1 MSMSK
6 TIQFV
11 ALTFACMA
19 LIACEPDFASEGDF
33 HWGNRFIH
41 QSVQWSPDDDAIVF
55 GYNFR
60 LYRAASDGNRV
71 ETIYDEWSRGGFESA
86 HSPRVSPD
94 GTRVAYT
101 TFDNSALVPFLL
113 ERTDYRWEIAT
124 SDLDGSNRRS
134 ITKLEDRRSTT
145 TTVNPVWSPD
155 GTRIAFISNHH
166 AIADTGRGIGFG
178 VYTMSPDGSYVRRL
192 APSLSSKGHPPV
204 WSPDGSH
211 LAFLAGSTR
220 LLGNGELH
228 VVEVNEAT
236 PPKRIGEAILR
247 PTWSPD
253 GRRIAFVRDED
264 GEYSIYTGDIDGT
277 ELTKV
282 FAVPNPQELLNL
294 VTTVSWSPDG
304 GSPLFSGTGLLG
316 LVDAD
321 GSNARHLIGF
331 DTRKFRRKLY
341 ASWSHDGSR
350 IAVYQ
355 HDIDISRSDALLFTV
370 SPDGFDRR
378 VLVKVVPEETELG
391 ERLRPAAAQGEMLVG
406 DYFRPPGPI
415 TRVLPFE
422 NGHSQ
427 TALLEES
434 GIADTQEIDG
444 IFAKTSCLGYSE
456 ESCSPMDVSQVD
468 LFLGS
473 GGSAAPGNADLAT
486 VEDVLEKGFRLAE
499 LSPVHIVTEGTGQQN
514 SLRCAWRGVA
524 RTSAQRDTTIFVSGS
539 ARTKTTCCRQHP
551 WPRQNL

>member
-1 MSMSK
+1 MK
-6 TIQFV
+6 V
-11 ALTFACMA
+11 N
-19 LIACEPDFASEGDF
+19 G
-33 HWGNRFIH
+33 
-41 QSVQWSPDDDAIVF
+41 
-55 GYNFR
+55 
-60 LYRAASDGNRV
+60 
-71 ETIYDEWSRGGFESA
+71 
-86 HSPRVSPD
+86 
-94 GTRVAYT
+94 
-101 TFDNSALVPFLL
+101 
-113 ERTDYRWEIAT
+113 AT
-124 SDLDGSNRRS
+124 SPN
-134 ITKLEDRRSTT
+134 
-145 TTVNPVWSPD
+145 
-155 GTRIAFISNHH
+155 
-166 AIADTGRGIGFG
+166 
-178 VYTMSPDGSYVRRL
+178 
-192 APSLSSKGHPPV
+192 
-204 WSPDGSH
+204 
-211 LAFLAGSTR
+211 
-220 LLGNGELH
+220 
-228 VVEVNEAT
+228 
-236 PPKRIGEAILR
+236 RIGEAILR

-253 GRRIAFVRDED
+253 GRRIAFVRDEE
-264 GEYSIYTGDIDGT
+264 GKSSIYTANTDGSDIVKLLDVEGQ
-277 ELTKV
+277 EV
-282 FAVPNPQELLNL
+282 FSLD
-294 VTTVSWSPDG
+294 WSPE
-304 GSPLFSGTGLLG
+304 GSSILFSGSALLG

-321 GSNARHLIGF
+321 GSNTRHLIGF
-331 DTRKFRRKLY
+331 DTRNFRRKLY

-406 DYFRPPGPI
+406 DYFHPPGPI

-499 LSPVHIVTEGTGQQN
+499 ISPVHIVTEGTGQQN
-514 SLRCAWRGVA
+514 TLRCAWRGVA
-524 RTSAQRDTTIFVSGS
+524 RTSAQRDTTIRFWLGKDDDDPLPSAAQAETEFMSYINQMDSRYQELVKAMFIPIARGGLSEDLLTLTCYVDYVVGQYILGEGS
-539 ARTKTTCCRQHP
+539 TELTLAYETKEEARSYD
-551 WPRQNL
+551 L